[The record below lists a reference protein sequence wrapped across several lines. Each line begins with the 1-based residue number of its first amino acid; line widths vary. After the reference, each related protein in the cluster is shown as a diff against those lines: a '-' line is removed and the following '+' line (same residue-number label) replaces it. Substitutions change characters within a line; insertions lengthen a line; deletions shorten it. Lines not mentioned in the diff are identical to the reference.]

1 MRVAVA
7 EDSAIIRD
15 GLVAL
20 LEGRGVE
27 VTGAVGDGDSL
38 VALVAQDP
46 PDVVISDIRM
56 PPGHSDEGL
65 RAALRIKREHPD
77 TGVLL
82 FSQYAETRY
91 ARTLLDAS
99 SEGVGYLLKDRVADV
114 STFIESVRQVAAGHV
129 VLDPEVV
136 TSLLGRRRADGPLAM
151 LTDRELE
158 ILRLMAEGRSN
169 SAIAVALFLS
179 PGTVEKHITSIFGK
193 LALPASSDDHRRV
206 LAVLRFLAAGNASAV

>member
-20 LEGRGVE
+20 LEGRGIE
-27 VTGAVGDGDSL
+27 VTGAVGDGDAL
-38 VALVAQDP
+38 VALVRSDP

-56 PPGHSDEGL
+56 PPGYVDEGL
-65 RAALRIKREHPD
+65 RAALDIKRWHP
-77 TGVLL
+77 TVGVLL

-99 SEGVGYLLKDRVADV
+99 GSGVGYLLKDRVADV

-136 TSLLGRRRADGPLAM
+136 ASLLGRRQAAGPLAQ
-151 LTDRELE
+151 LTERELE
-158 ILRLMAEGRSN
+158 VLRLMAEGRSN
-169 SAIAVALFLS
+169 SAIADAAFLS

-193 LALPASSDDHRRV
+193 LALAASTEDHRRV
-206 LAVLRFLAAGNASAV
+206 LAVLRYLAAGQSSPA

>member
-20 LEGRGVE
+20 LEGRGIE
-27 VTGAVGDGDSL
+27 VSGAVGDGAQLIDL
-38 VALVAQDP
+38 VSNDP

-56 PPGHSDEGL
+56 PPRYVDEGL
-65 RAALRIKREHPD
+65 QSALKIKRINPD
-77 TGVLL
+77 VGVLL
-82 FSQYAETRY
+82 FSQYAETRF

-99 SEGVGYLLKDRVADV
+99 GHGVGYLLKDRVADV

-136 TSLLGRRRADGPLAM
+136 TSLLGRKQAAGPLAQ
-151 LTDRELE
+151 LTERELDV
-158 ILRLMAEGRSN
+158 LRLMAEGRSN
-169 SAIAVALFLS
+169 SAIAETAFLS
-179 PGTVEKHITSIFGK
+179 AGTVEKHITSIFGK
-193 LALPASSDDHRRV
+193 LNLAHSSEDHRRV
-206 LAVLRFLAAGNASAV
+206 LAVLRYLAAGQSTLD

>member
-27 VTGAVGDGDSL
+27 VCGAVGDGDSL
-38 VALVAQDP
+38 IALVDQDP

-65 RAALRIKREHPD
+65 RAALRIKRDHPT

-91 ARTLLDAS
+91 ARMLLDAS
-99 SEGVGYLLKDRVADV
+99 GEGVGYLLKDRVADV

-136 TSLLGRRRADGPLAM
+136 ASLLGRRPAGGPLAG
-151 LTDRELE
+151 LTERELD

-169 SAIAVALFLS
+169 SAIGAALFLS
-179 PGTVEKHITSIFGK
+179 PGTVEKHITAVFAK
-193 LALPASSDDHRRV
+193 LALPASSVDHRRV
-206 LAVLRFLAAGNASAV
+206 LAVLRYLAAGHSAA